1 MIDEW
6 DITATNL
13 HRIRRR
19 QYEVAVIPAAAIE
32 AHNRHLP
39 EGTDFIHTTYVAR
52 RSCELAWPQCQSVL
66 CLPTIPFG
74 VDCNQMAFPMAVH
87 VSQSVLDAM
96 LREIIGSLRKHGLR
110 KMVIL
115 NGHGGN
121 DFAPLVRQ
129 VQCDLDVHVFL
140 CNWWTV
146 GHDRYAEFFDRPD
159 DHAVQFETSVMM
171 ALCGELVE
179 PEAAGDGQT
188 RRFCLEGLREGWV
201 KTSRNFARL
210 NDHCAAGDP
219 RGASTQRGQA
229 YLDLVTQRLSSFLVE
244 LAKTPIDEF
253 FPHKK

>member
-1 MIDEW
+1 MINEW

-13 HRIRRR
+13 HRISRR
-19 QYEVAVIPAAAIE
+19 QYEVAVIPTAAIE

-87 VSQSVLDAM
+87 VSQAVLDAM
-96 LREIIGSLRKHGLR
+96 LCEIIGSLRKHGLR
-110 KMVIL
+110 KMVIV

-121 DFAPLVRQ
+121 DFSPLVRQ

-146 GHDRYAEFFDRPD
+146 GHDRYSEFFDRPD
-159 DHAVQFETSVMM
+159 DHAGQFESSVMM

-179 PEAAGDGQT
+179 AEAAGDGRT
-188 RRFCLEGLREGWV
+188 RPFCLEGLREGWV
-201 KTSRNFARL
+201 KTSRNFAQL
-210 NDHCAAGDP
+210 NDHCAVGDP
-219 RGASTQRGQA
+219 REASAQRGQA

-244 LAKTPIDEF
+244 LAKSPIDEF
-253 FPHKK
+253 FPHQK